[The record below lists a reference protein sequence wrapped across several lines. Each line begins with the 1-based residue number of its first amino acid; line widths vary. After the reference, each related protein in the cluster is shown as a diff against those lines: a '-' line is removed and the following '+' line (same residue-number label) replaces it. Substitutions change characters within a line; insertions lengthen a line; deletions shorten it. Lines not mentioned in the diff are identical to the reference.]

1 MAITPAG
8 TVLVKKETSYTS
20 IYTYY
25 KATLSTAPKVED
37 NNVNFNIQI
46 QITLGPSSGL
56 GIGAVNN
63 RTAFVYNSEGKLI
76 GSQLIKNN
84 SRWEAGENYTYT
96 ISCSAPVS
104 SANGTLRGCY
114 IRIKYSASSDYGT
127 GIKSCYWNGS
137 SGVSGGSVGNTFSIN
152 YESDTYTLTVKAGTN
167 IASVSGGGKYTVGKS
182 VTATCTLANIT
193 GYDTVFSKWK
203 SSNTGLLADSTSQR
217 YTFNMPSGD
226 VTLTA
231 QATRTAKQFTVT
243 FNPNGGTVSPTSK
256 QVTYDQPYG
265 TLPTPT
271 RGGYLFG
278 GWRDSKG
285 QIITAES
292 IVQTAS
298 NHTLIAQWAA
308 GGAKVYMNGSYR
320 TGTCYLYLNGTWKR
334 VMPHVY
340 HNGSWREGL

>member
-1 MAITPAG
+1 
-8 TVLVKKETSYTS
+8 
-20 IYTYY
+20 
-25 KATLSTAPKVED
+25 
-37 NNVNFNIQI
+37 
-46 QITLGPSSGL
+46 
-56 GIGAVNN
+56 
-63 RTAFVYNSEGKLI
+63 
-76 GSQLIKNN
+76 
-84 SRWEAGENYTYT
+84 
-96 ISCSAPVS
+96 
-104 SANGTLRGCY
+104 
-114 IRIKYSASSDYGT
+114 
-127 GIKSCYWNGS
+127 
-137 SGVSGGSVGNTFSIN
+137 
-152 YESDTYTLTVKAGTN
+152 
-167 IASVSGGGKYTVGKS
+167 
-182 VTATCTLANIT
+182 
-193 GYDTVFSKWK
+193 
-203 SSNTGLLADSTSQR
+203 
-217 YTFNMPSGD
+217 MPSGD

-278 GWRDSKG
+278 GWQDSKG